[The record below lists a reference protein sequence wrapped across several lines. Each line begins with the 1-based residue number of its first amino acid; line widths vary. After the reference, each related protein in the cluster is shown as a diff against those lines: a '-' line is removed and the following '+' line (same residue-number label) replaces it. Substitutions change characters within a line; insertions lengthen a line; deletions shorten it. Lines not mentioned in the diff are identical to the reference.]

1 MSLATTLGPLA
12 AIAGGVGMTAR
23 MAYWSRQKPV
33 ARVETV
39 TDWVAA
45 APNGLKASILVF
57 CDRRQELMLWRELG
71 FGSEKEGFPTV
82 LGVEYTAYGLDV
94 DVQMRGGHKVSDWT
108 DQETLDAFAQ
118 YIGVPEVT
126 AMSSFPGFIRVQVR
140 VHDTLADPVPVPVP
154 VEVPDHVDLEA
165 VCAGVFEDG
174 QGWTVPV
181 QGRHIL
187 IAGGMGSG
195 KSSVLWSLVNGMG
208 PAIRSGRVDLRVID
222 PKGGMEFGYL
232 EPLCTRFA
240 CTGEEEMVGLL
251 EETVT
256 DLQEATQR
264 YRGKVRKP
272 VPTPQ
277 NPLVVTIIDEAAT
290 LSAFSTPKMQARF
303 ERAHGLLLS
312 QGRAPLY
319 SVIETVIDPSK
330 ENVPQRQ
337 LLPYR
342 VGMRMDEAA
351 QVAMI
356 HGQGAR
362 NRGSYCDRIPHS
374 TPGVC
379 YVQEDGKAG
388 FARARAFMVTDADV
402 DRIVAQYK
410 PVPRPVDL
418 ADFAQGRA
426 A

>member
-1 MSLATTLGPLA
+1 MSLTTMLPPLA
-12 AIAGGVGMTAR
+12 AMAGGVGMAAR
-23 MAYWSRQKPV
+23 MAYWSRCKPAV
-33 ARVETV
+33 RAETV
-39 TDWVAA
+39 ADWVRA
-45 APNGLKASILVF
+45 APMPLKASVLVF
-57 CDRRQELMLWRELG
+57 CDRQQEFMLWRELG
-71 FGSEKEGFPTV
+71 FGSIDEGFPTV
-82 LGVEYTAYGLDV
+82 LDVEYTAYGLDV
-94 DVQMRGGHKVSDWT
+94 DVQMRGGHKLSDWT
-108 DQETLDAFAQ
+108 DQDTLDALAQ

-126 AMSSFPGFIRVQVR
+126 ALSEYPGFVRLQVR
-140 VHDTLADPVPVPVP
+140 VHDTLAEPVPVP

-165 VCAGVFEDG
+165 VAAGVFEDG
-174 QGWTVPV
+174 AIWTVPI
-181 QGRHIL
+181 QGRHL
-187 IAGGMGSG
+187 LAGGGMGSG
-195 KSSVLWSLVNGMG
+195 KSSLLWSLVNGMG

-222 PKGGMEFGYL
+222 PKGGMELGYL

-240 CTGEEEMVGLL
+240 CTTEEEMVGLL

-290 LSAFSTPKMQARF
+290 LSAFASPKMQQRF

-342 VGMRMDEAA
+342 VGMRMDEPG

-379 YVQEDGKAG
+379 YVQEDGTAG
-388 FARARAFMVTDADV
+388 FRRARAFMVTDADV
-402 DRIVAQYK
+402 DRIVAQYT

-418 ADFAQGRA
+418 ADFTQGRA

>member
-1 MSLATTLGPLA
+1 MSLATMLPPLA
-12 AIAGGVGMTAR
+12 AIAGGVGMAAR

-33 ARVETV
+33 PREETV
-39 TDWVAA
+39 ADWVAA
-45 APNGLKASILVF
+45 APVELKTSILVF
-57 CDRRQELMLWRELG
+57 CDRQQELMLWSELNL
-71 FGSEKEGFPTV
+71 GSIKDGFPTV
-82 LGVEYTAYGLDV
+82 LNVEYTVHGLDV
-94 DVQMRGGHKVSDWT
+94 DVQMRGGHKLSDWT
-108 DQETLDAFAQ
+108 DQNTLDAFAQ
-118 YIGVPEVT
+118 YISVPEVT
-126 AMSSFPGFIRVQVR
+126 ALSSFPGFIRVQVR
-140 VHDTLADPVPVPVP
+140 VADTLADPSPVPLMVA
-154 VEVPDHVDLEA
+154 DDVDLEA
-165 VCAGVFEDG
+165 VASGVFEDG
-174 QGWTVPV
+174 ETWSVPV

-187 IAGGMGSG
+187 IAGGMGAG
-195 KSSVLWSLVNGMG
+195 KSSLLWSLVNGMG

-222 PKGGMEFGYL
+222 PKGGMELGFL

-251 EETVT
+251 EETVK

-272 VPTPQ
+272 VPTPE
-277 NPLVVTIIDEAAT
+277 NPLVVTIIDEAAA
-290 LSAFSTPKMQARF
+290 LSAFSTPKMQDRF

-362 NRGSYCDRIPHS
+362 NRGSYCDQIPH
-374 TPGVC
+374 TTTRGVLR
-379 YVQEDGKAG
+379 AG
-388 FARARAFMVTDADV
+388 RR
-402 DRIVAQYK
+402 
-410 PVPRPVDL
+410 
-418 ADFAQGRA
+418 QGRFPA
-426 A
+426 GSGVHGHRC

>member
-1 MSLATTLGPLA
+1 MSLTTTLPPLA
-12 AIAGGVGMTAR
+12 AIAGGVGMAAR
-23 MAYWSRQKPV
+23 MAYWSRCKPAV
-33 ARVETV
+33 RAETV
-39 TDWVAA
+39 ADWVAA
-45 APNGLKASILVF
+45 APMELKASILVF
-57 CDRRQELMLWRELG
+57 CDRQQELMLWRELDL
-71 FGSEKEGFPTV
+71 GSEDDGFPTV
-82 LGVEYTAYGLDV
+82 LDVEYTAYGLDV
-94 DVQMRGGHKVSDWT
+94 DVQMRGGHKLSDWT
-108 DQETLDAFAQ
+108 DQNTLDAFAQ
-118 YIGVPEVT
+118 YLGVPEVT
-126 AMSSFPGFIRVQVR
+126 ALSAFPGFIRIQVR
-140 VHDTLADPVPVPVP
+140 VHDTLAADVPVPM
-154 VEVPDHVDLEA
+154 EVPDHVDLEA
-165 VCAGVFEDG
+165 VTAGVFEDG
-174 QGWTVPV
+174 QSWTVPI

-187 IAGGMGSG
+187 VAGGMGAG
-195 KSSVLWSLVNGMG
+195 KSSLLWSLVNGIG
-208 PAIRSGRVDLRVID
+208 PAIRSGRVELRVID
-222 PKGGMEFGYL
+222 PKGGMELGYL

-251 EETVT
+251 EETVK

-290 LSAFSTPKMQARF
+290 LSAFSTPKMQQRF
-303 ERAHGLLLS
+303 EQAHGLLLS

-342 VGMRMDEAA
+342 VGMRMDEAG

-388 FARARAFMVTDADV
+388 FSRARAFMVTDADV